1 MSAAVVSK
9 CEKYIIQKTKQKTD
23 AECFCFKGHKL
34 LADMSKTLI
43 RAISLFRNLY
53 CTQAIARYGT
63 HRQDDQ
69 AILTGSHSRRNR

>member
-1 MSAAVVSK
+1 
-9 CEKYIIQKTKQKTD
+9 
-23 AECFCFKGHKL
+23 
-34 LADMSKTLI
+34 MSKTLI

-69 AILTGSHSRRNR
+69 AILTGSHSRRNRQNGLMSYRMFTLFIHRGQYLG